1 MKAIYLFFDK
11 KISNKIEEIIVK
23 MTSVLNQYFHLDG
36 SIPLF
41 NGSNN
46 NYTKIIYESLNK
58 EEYLIK
64 REFENAK
71 NGIAFYANKNK
82 KFFLM

>member
-46 NYTKIIYESLNK
+46 NYTKIIYESSK
-58 EEYLIK
+58 
-64 REFENAK
+64 
-71 NGIAFYANKNK
+71 
-82 KFFLM
+82 